1 VFERTGDEIRAHG
14 FHQINGKTLPYFDL
28 MLWKTEETRD
38 FDIELT
44 DSQQPVT
51 VIFMHDFVSMG
62 WSHFASFGA
71 AATSGWAAEDS
82 LYCVAWA
89 YDVQSEN
96 FRISY
101 LKHETRHFADYAK
114 YPELEGIDLEY
125 RAKLT
130 ELAFASTSLHRLLRD
145 FTANGADNPKAPHAY
160 ANYRV
165 VRDVYQAIF
174 QRPLPEHLDPWVIV
188 GPDKVN
194 PVARELLEKHTAAL
208 EKAGADTTRGV
219 LRSDVAP

>member
-1 VFERTGDEIRAHG
+1 
-14 FHQINGKTLPYFDL
+14 
-28 MLWKTEETRD
+28 
-38 FDIELT
+38 
-44 DSQQPVT
+44 
-51 VIFMHDFVSMG
+51 
-62 WSHFASFGA
+62 
-71 AATSGWAAEDS
+71 
-82 LYCVAWA
+82 
-89 YDVQSEN
+89 
-96 FRISY
+96 
-101 LKHETRHFADYAK
+101 
-114 YPELEGIDLEY
+114 
-125 RAKLT
+125 
-130 ELAFASTSLHRLLRD
+130 LRD